1 MTNKLKILIIFL
13 LLSFTSLSQIDTN
26 KICFEYST
34 VQDISRDL
42 IRYDSTIIELE
53 YLRNVL
59 DLERKTLSFKNQQI
73 EILTSKNIN
82 CYSMLDSYKEK
93 ESIYIKREKEL
104 IEINNILT
112 SKNTKLKKMLIITTS
127 TTISLG
133 TIIILSFII

>member
-1 MTNKLKILIIFL
+1 
-13 LLSFTSLSQIDTN
+13 
-26 KICFEYST
+26 
-34 VQDISRDL
+34 
-42 IRYDSTIIELE
+42 
-53 YLRNVL
+53 
-59 DLERKTLSFKNQQI
+59 
-73 EILTSKNIN
+73 
-82 CYSMLDSYKEK
+82 MLDSYKEK